1 MEKKKVK
8 RSWLNNTILFLM
20 TLIVFVIILSCYAI
34 LSCIVFIKFKRNYNN
49 FKKVINE
56 NQLMLMKNEK
66 IIYNEL
72 NKINTIARNIEN
84 NIHTMYG
91 KIKTTDDDEATILK
105 NKLDEVSKLNA
116 KLLYEIKQLKQEIDH

>member
-1 MEKKKVK
+1 M
-8 RSWLNNTILFLM
+8 L
-20 TLIVFVIILSCYAI
+20 VFVIILSCYVI
-34 LSCIVFIKFKRNYNN
+34 FSCLVFIKFKRNYNN

-72 NKINTIARNIEN
+72 NKINTTARNIEN
-84 NIHTMYG
+84 NIHTMNG
-91 KIKTTDDDEATILK
+91 KIKMTDDDETTILK

-116 KLLYEIKQLKQEIDH
+116 KLLYEIKQLKQEIKH

>member
-1 MEKKKVK
+1 M
-8 RSWLNNTILFLM
+8 L
-20 TLIVFVIILSCYAI
+20 VFVTILSCYAI
-34 LSCIVFIKFKRNYNN
+34 FSCLVFIKFKRNYNN

-72 NKINTIARNIEN
+72 NKINTIAKNIEN
-84 NIHTMYG
+84 NIHTMNV
-91 KIKTTDDDEATILK
+91 KIKMTDDDETVILK

-116 KLLYEIKQLKQEIDH
+116 KLLYEIKRLKQEIDH

>member
-1 MEKKKVK
+1 M
-8 RSWLNNTILFLM
+8 L
-20 TLIVFVIILSCYAI
+20 VFVTILSCYAI
-34 LSCIVFIKFKRNYNN
+34 LSCLVFIKFKRNYNN
-49 FKKVINE
+49 FKKYINE

-91 KIKTTDDDEATILK
+91 KIKMTDDDETTILK
-105 NKLDEVSKLNA
+105 NIVVIEVSKLNA
-116 KLLYEIKQLKQEIDH
+116 KLLYEIKRLKQEIKH

>member
-1 MEKKKVK
+1 M
-8 RSWLNNTILFLM
+8 L
-20 TLIVFVIILSCYAI
+20 VFVTILSCYAI
-34 LSCIVFIKFKRNYNN
+34 FSCIVFIKFKRNYNN

-72 NKINTIARNIEN
+72 NKINTIAKNIEN

-91 KIKTTDDDEATILK
+91 KIKMTDNDDETAILK

-116 KLLYEIKQLKQEIDH
+116 KLLYEIKRLKQEIDH

>member
-1 MEKKKVK
+1 M
-8 RSWLNNTILFLM
+8 L
-20 TLIVFVIILSCYAI
+20 VFVTILSCYAI
-34 LSCIVFIKFKRNYNN
+34 FSCIVFIKFKRNYND

-56 NQLMLMKNEK
+56 DQLMLMINEK

-72 NKINTIARNIEN
+72 NKINTTARNIEN

-91 KIKTTDDDEATILK
+91 KIKMTDDDETTILK

-116 KLLYEIKQLKQEIDH
+116 KLLYEIKRLKQEIKH

>member
-1 MEKKKVK
+1 M
-8 RSWLNNTILFLM
+8 L
-20 TLIVFVIILSCYAI
+20 VFVIILSCYAI

-72 NKINTIARNIEN
+72 NKINTIAKNIEN

-91 KIKTTDDDEATILK
+91 KIKMTDDGETTILK

-116 KLLYEIKQLKQEIDH
+116 KLLYEIKRLKQENKH

>member
-1 MEKKKVK
+1 M
-8 RSWLNNTILFLM
+8 L
-20 TLIVFVIILSCYAI
+20 VFVTILSCYAI
-34 LSCIVFIKFKRNYNN
+34 LSCLVFIKFKRNYNN
-49 FKKVINE
+49 FKKYINE

-84 NIHTMYG
+84 NVHTMYG
-91 KIKTTDDDEATILK
+91 KIKMTDDDETTILK

-116 KLLYEIKQLKQEIDH
+116 KLLYEIKRLKQEIKH

>member
-1 MEKKKVK
+1 M
-8 RSWLNNTILFLM
+8 L
-20 TLIVFVIILSCYAI
+20 VFVTILSCYAI

-116 KLLYEIKQLKQEIDH
+116 KLLYEIKRLKQEIKH